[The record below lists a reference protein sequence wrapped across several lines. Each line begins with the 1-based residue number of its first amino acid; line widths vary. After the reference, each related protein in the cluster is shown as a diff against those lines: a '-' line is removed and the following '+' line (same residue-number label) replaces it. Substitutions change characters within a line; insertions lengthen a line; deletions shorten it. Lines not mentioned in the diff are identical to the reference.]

1 MLKSILIRFL
11 AYPFCVFMICIGFQM
26 IFETPN
32 YKHEFLKSKAIISGV
47 GLIIVALVYII
58 TDIIIIVK
66 KKFKH

>member
-1 MLKSILIRFL
+1 
-11 AYPFCVFMICIGFQM
+11 MICIGFQM

-32 YKHEFLKSKAIISGV
+32 YKYEFLKSKAIISGV

-66 KKFKH
+66 KKFKQ